1 MSITLGRTTWRL
13 IKAATSEE
21 EDFNDAVVIK
31 AFNRFANQAKAII
44 LDPDGDKKL
53 TYTKGYLVEVQAHP
67 EGTSPWYTLIGGF
80 VVDTIQRDNELE
92 ISILSHDFWL
102 RKRAVFKSY
111 TNEYISDILENLID
125 DLTPL
130 VWDAGLVTVLND
142 IQITRT
148 WKGETLDVVIGE
160 LANMS
165 GEEEFGAQSDL
176 KFYFNERDTVEA
188 DRNFTD
194 GEFYHSEFPEHKQD
208 EANKVTVYYGEG
220 GSTGIVSVQDLVAQ
234 QELADKIGASKP
246 VVIEIEANHP
256 EIDNEDA
263 ARRKGN
269 SLLALKQYPLIGL
282 LHSWDGFELTPGE
295 VTAVE
300 DVDKNIDGSFRIAQ
314 LKYAYLEGTTE
325 VTVAENYDGVIDT
338 LVGLSK
344 EVVRIDMKQADITAT
359 KVETVDI
366 PQPYKYA
373 VTVKAYKQTVPDT
386 MFIFGERKGG
396 FGDPAVGGG
405 ELGDDRGP
413 MEELL

>member
-188 DRNFTD
+188 DRN
-194 GEFYHSEFPEHKQD
+194 
-208 EANKVTVYYGEG
+208 
-220 GSTGIVSVQDLVAQ
+220 
-234 QELADKIGASKP
+234 
-246 VVIEIEANHP
+246 
-256 EIDNEDA
+256 
-263 ARRKGN
+263 
-269 SLLALKQYPLIGL
+269 
-282 LHSWDGFELTPGE
+282 
-295 VTAVE
+295 
-300 DVDKNIDGSFRIAQ
+300 
-314 LKYAYLEGTTE
+314 
-325 VTVAENYDGVIDT
+325 
-338 LVGLSK
+338 
-344 EVVRIDMKQADITAT
+344 
-359 KVETVDI
+359 
-366 PQPYKYA
+366 
-373 VTVKAYKQTVPDT
+373 
-386 MFIFGERKGG
+386 
-396 FGDPAVGGG
+396 
-405 ELGDDRGP
+405 
-413 MEELL
+413 